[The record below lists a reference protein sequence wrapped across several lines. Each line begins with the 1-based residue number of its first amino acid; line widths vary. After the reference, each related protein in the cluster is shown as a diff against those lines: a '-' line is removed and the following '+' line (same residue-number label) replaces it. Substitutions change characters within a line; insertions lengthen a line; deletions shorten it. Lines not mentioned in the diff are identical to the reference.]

1 MLSSPTYF
9 LCWGDLGGMMKGNSA
24 MMSLTR
30 SPNRIATNHTRF
42 LQPSH
47 WAQIILHR
55 ICFRNPCTFPASSLP
70 CIFTVARRGSVQHSP
85 VSYIPPTSYITKTLR
100 RFPPEPF
107 ILSLHHRHLS
117 TLFLSLKNIL
127 RDPRTLSLPY
137 PTSVLTEY
145 NTLCLQARQ
154 YLATWL

>member
-30 SPNRIATNHTRF
+30 SPNRIATNHTHF

-55 ICFRNPCTFPASSLP
+55 VCFCNPCTFP
-70 CIFTVARRGSVQHSP
+70 CILTVARRGSVQHSP

-100 RFPPEPF
+100 RFPPEPL
-107 ILSLHHRHLS
+107 IPSLHHPHLS
-117 TLFLSLKNIL
+117 TLFLSLKTNL
-127 RDPRTLSLPY
+127 RDPPTLSLPY